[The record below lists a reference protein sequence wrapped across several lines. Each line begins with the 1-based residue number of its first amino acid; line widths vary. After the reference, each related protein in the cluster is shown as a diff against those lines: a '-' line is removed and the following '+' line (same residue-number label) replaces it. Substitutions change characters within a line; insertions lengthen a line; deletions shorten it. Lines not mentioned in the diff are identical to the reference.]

1 MHQGDPADG
10 GSAASPSQS
19 FRLTFGALM
28 LVTLL
33 ASLDGTIVATA
44 LPTIV
49 GDLGGLEHL
58 SWIVT
63 AYILAQTIAT
73 PLYGKLG
80 DQFGRKRMLQ
90 SAIVLFLAGSVL
102 CGLANSMFQLVLF
115 RGIQGF
121 GGGGLL
127 VLTQAAIADIIPPR
141 DRGRYQGY
149 SGAVYGL
156 ATVLGPLIG
165 GYFVQHL
172 SWRWIFYINLPLG
185 LIAMA
190 AIASSMPSRTVSE
203 QRPVIDLLGAALMA
217 LLLITL
223 ILFTS
228 LGGVSFAWT
237 SPFILGLI
245 ATCIAATGLFIAA
258 ERKAKE
264 PILPLR
270 LFKNQTFLVT
280 SIVGFIVSI
289 ALFGSTTYLPVYL
302 QVVKGVSPAKAG
314 LLIAPMM
321 AGLLISSVVGGLY
334 VSRAGKY
341 RILPIAGTAVMAVS
355 LALLAT
361 LNHDSVIWAA
371 SAYALMLGLG
381 IGMVM
386 QVLVLAVQN
395 AVEYQDLGVATSGST
410 LFRLTGGSV
419 GVALFG
425 AIFAANLSSDL
436 AEKLPPGAEI
446 QVAATAETLAMLPP
460 ELRDVYQDIFAGAL
474 QPVFLLAAVLT
485 AIGWLLTF
493 LLKDSP
499 LGGTVRGE
507 ALASSFVMPH
517 DATSLE
523 ELEAIVARTGQRDN
537 RWKTY
542 RGIADYAGVNL
553 APDRIWVLNH
563 LHAAGRPVHAGRLA
577 QHYGIDLEPVRN
589 AASDLVK
596 QGFAVWIDDDV
607 LSATEAGNQTYEK
620 VVDAYRNLAAEFIAR
635 WSPERHA
642 EVGAMLARVAR
653 ELVASIPMEPE
664 KLPR

>member
-1 MHQGDPADG
+1 MSLDATTEDLAPA
-10 GSAASPSQS
+10 AQAPAL
-19 FRLTFGALM
+19 RLIFGALM

-90 SAIVLFLAGSVL
+90 SAIVLFLVGSAL
-102 CGLANSMFQLVLF
+102 CGLASSMLQLVLF
-115 RGIQGF
+115 RGLQGL
-121 GGGGLL
+121 GGGGLM
-127 VLTQAAIADIIPPR
+127 VLTQASIADIIPPR

-185 LIAMA
+185 LLALGVISTAMPA
-190 AIASSMPSRTVSE
+190 RRISG
-203 QRPVIDLLGAALMA
+203 QRPVIDFAGAALMA
-217 LLLITL
+217 LLLVTL
-223 ILFTS
+223 VLFTS
-228 LGGVSFAWT
+228 LGGVSYAWT
-237 SPFILGLI
+237 SPLIVGLI
-245 ATCIAATGLFIAA
+245 ATCLVSLTLFVMT
-258 ERKAKE
+258 ERRARE

-270 LFKNQTFLVT
+270 LFANQTFLVT
-280 SIVGFIVSI
+280 SIVGFIVSV

-302 QVVKGVSPAKAG
+302 QVVKGVSPAAAG
-314 LLIAPMM
+314 LQIAPMM
-321 AGLLISSVVGGLY
+321 AGLLMSSIVGGQY
-334 VSRAGKY
+334 VSRAGKF
-341 RILPIAGTAVMAVS
+341 RILPITGTALMAIG
-355 LALLAT
+355 LGLLAT
-361 LNHDSVIWAA
+361 LNHDSSVWAA
-371 SAYALMLGLG
+371 SGYALMLGLG

-395 AVEYQDLGVATSGST
+395 AVDYQDLGVATSGST

-425 AIFAANLSSDL
+425 SIFGANLSADL
-436 AEKLPPGAEI
+436 AAKLPPGAERP
-446 QVAATAETLAMLPP
+446 VAATAEALAALPP
-460 ELRDVYQDIFAGAL
+460 AVRDTYQDIFAGAL
-474 QPVFLLAAVLT
+474 QPVFLIAAVLA

-493 LLKDSP
+493 LIKDTP

-507 ALASSFVMPH
+507 ALASSFAMPH

-523 ELEAIVARTGQRDN
+523 ELEAIVSRAGEHDN

-542 RGIADYAGVNL
+542 RGISDYAGISL

-563 LHAAGRPVHAGRLA
+563 LYEADRPVHAGRLA
-577 QHYGIDLEPVRN
+577 QHYGIALEPVAL
-589 AASDLVK
+589 AAADLVK
-596 QGFAVWIDDDV
+596 QGFAAWTGDGV
-607 LSATEAGNQTYEK
+607 LVATATGKQTYEK
-620 VVDAYRNLAAEFIAR
+620 IVEAYRSLAAEFIAR
-635 WSPERHA
+635 WSPEKHA
-642 EVGAMLARVAR
+642 EVGAMLGRVAR
-653 ELVASIPMEPE
+653 ELVATIPMEPE
-664 KLPR
+664 NLPR